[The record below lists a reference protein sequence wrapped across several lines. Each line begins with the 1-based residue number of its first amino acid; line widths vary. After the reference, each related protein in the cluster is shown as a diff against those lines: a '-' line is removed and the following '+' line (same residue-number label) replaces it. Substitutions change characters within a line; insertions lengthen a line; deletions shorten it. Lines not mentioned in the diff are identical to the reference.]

1 MSIPLGMG
9 VNSLYLFLW
18 KVVPNFY
25 ARWFP
30 RLPLYGLLTVVFLTN
45 ISAWFTCTVTLQYLL
60 EHLHASSSSSSSS
73 LGSTTMDSV
82 HEKESPSQGS
92 SFHPSLQWIYIL
104 GLSATVMAWVIGAG
118 VCWAPLRAPKGHAR
132 TPWYIYLIRGLGTGC
147 TTALG
152 IYVSTTHAYLG
163 GLITVFPVIFTTT
176 VVSVWI
182 YQGKAVSQG
191 AIGPLMLGQTSTGC
205 LVCMM
210 TFLPRSLPFYGALL
224 VSWVVCV
231 VGVNAPVYVYVQ
243 WRMKVTQRK
252 RERKTMVRESRG
264 GEVEN
269 DVEERRV

>member
-1 MSIPLGMG
+1 MEEFLITLMVILAITNCCLCICITWLIEKLGGVLGGILACIPSTLVVVVWGQYAHHVASLSWSLSSFSSLGFLQYQKTLMSIPLGMG

-147 TTALG
+147 TTG
-152 IYVSTTHAYLG
+152 TWDTHEHE
-163 GLITVFPVIFTTT
+163 
-176 VVSVWI
+176 
-182 YQGKAVSQG
+182 
-191 AIGPLMLGQTSTGC
+191 M
-205 LVCMM
+205 
-210 TFLPRSLPFYGALL
+210 R
-224 VSWVVCV
+224 
-231 VGVNAPVYVYVQ
+231 
-243 WRMKVTQRK
+243 
-252 RERKTMVRESRG
+252 
-264 GEVEN
+264 
-269 DVEERRV
+269 